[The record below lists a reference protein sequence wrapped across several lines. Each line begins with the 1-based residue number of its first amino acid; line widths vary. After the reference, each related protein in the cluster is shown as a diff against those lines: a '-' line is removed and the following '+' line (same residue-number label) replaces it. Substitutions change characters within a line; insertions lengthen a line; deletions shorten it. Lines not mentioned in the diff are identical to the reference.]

1 MNMLSPFLTLNC
13 SCDEALQW
21 SSQNLMQNGLRVM
34 QTFDLH
40 TARHAL
46 EGCPCPHHGTSEC
59 DCQMLVL
66 LVYGEAVEPA
76 TLILHGNN
84 GQAWLSIVKTPNQK
98 TNTETVTAI
107 QNALEGKL
115 PAQI

>member
-13 SCDEALQW
+13 SCDKALSWTKKQL
-21 SSQNLMQNGLRVM
+21 SQAGLRVI

-40 TARHAL
+40 TARHTL
-46 EGCPCPHHGTSEC
+46 EDCPCPHHGTSEC

-66 LVYGEAVEPA
+66 LVYGEAMEPA

-84 GQAWLSIVKTPNQK
+84 GQTWLSLVNNSLQHADASIRSKIERVLQLNPI
-98 TNTETVTAI
+98 E
-107 QNALEGKL
+107 
-115 PAQI
+115 